1 MHYVTNSLPVAAVQK
16 LLKSVKICQSYRQ
29 KLTAITKDEEYL
41 MAKDIFNKID
51 K

>member
-1 MHYVTNSLPVAAVQK
+1 MHYVTNSLPVAAVRT

-29 KLTAITKDEEYL
+29 KLTAITKDQVL